1 MKRTFEIPNCSISRR
16 TIGTGVILTVTAPV
30 PGPDHLVQGQ
40 RHSGGETLATIWTP
54 DTLVSGSGSAALRSV
69 ADQTVDICEWFRTNL
84 TIKQLRVSVLN
95 KTRWYW
101 NIFCLGCES
110 VHEDGDCFCHD
121 WRSVCN
127 VNVRCQLSAMRRVET
142 VGGMMHLYHCGKS
155 TVSSP
160 PPHLNH
166 PPWAASN
173 NTLVSGLN

>member
-1 MKRTFEIPNCSISRR
+1 MVDNSMSHSTFWIQNSLIEMLQRARGSQIGNIPKFNVLKLLN
-16 TIGTGVILTVTAPV
+16 GTKWHYICKGIC
-30 PGPDHLVQGQ
+30 
-40 RHSGGETLATIWTP
+40 RERNWETY
-54 DTLVSGSGSAALRSV
+54 
-69 ADQTVDICEWFRTNL
+69 L

-110 VHEDGDCFCHD
+110 VHEDGDCFCHN

-142 VGGMMHLYHCGKS
+142 VAGMMHLYHCHCGKS